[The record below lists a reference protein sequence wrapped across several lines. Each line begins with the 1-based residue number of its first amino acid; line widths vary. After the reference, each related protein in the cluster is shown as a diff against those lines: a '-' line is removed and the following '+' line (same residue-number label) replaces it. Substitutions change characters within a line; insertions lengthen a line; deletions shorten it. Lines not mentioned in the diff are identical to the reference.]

1 MYTDFS
7 IYTARTPRLI
17 PEISSLITEIKQ
29 KYIEWCQ
36 AQGEQ
41 IDEQLI
47 NAAFESSF
55 GKLLKLDITREKDN
69 YEEAFGRYMVEI
81 GRLKLKIDINILNVY
96 FTLYDTSLPQESRD
110 LTTVTQW
117 LPDAHNAF
125 PH

>member
-117 LPDAHNAF
+117 LPDAYNAF